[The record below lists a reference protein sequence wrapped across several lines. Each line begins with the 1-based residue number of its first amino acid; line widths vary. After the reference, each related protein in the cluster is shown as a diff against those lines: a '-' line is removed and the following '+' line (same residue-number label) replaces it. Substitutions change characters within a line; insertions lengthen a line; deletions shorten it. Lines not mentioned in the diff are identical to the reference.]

1 MANYDNLKKAIK
13 KIIYSNENQEI
24 TGNILQ
30 QVLLDILST
39 NSVEGKIFAGI
50 ANLNTNPGTPDSNVF
65 YLASTPGFYVNFDN
79 NELVKGEISI
89 LYNDA
94 NGNWLKE
101 NLIENFKPSH
111 TNAYTDDFLAIDD
124 FALDPSIKNL
134 TGANRQNAI
143 ANALNAWLNNVMFEN
158 TENEIKKLGRC
169 RLLCDGINLECYNY
183 IISFGNKSGIQTIS
197 GPCDLTSDNKII
209 HTSLTYNQ
217 IYRTRENG
225 NWNNWRKK

>member
-1 MANYDNLKKAIK
+1 MAKLTGKLNHSAHTDIYTYIYQKTYNYNA
-13 KIIYSNENQEI
+13 SN
-24 TGNILQ
+24 TGYDVPDTSKTWSDWKLI
-30 QVLLDILST
+30 
-39 NSVEGKIFAGI
+39 G
-50 ANLNTNPGTPDSNVF
+50 GTA
-65 YLASTPGFYVNFDN
+65 YN
-79 NELVKGEISI
+79 NEIETFL
-89 LYNDA
+89 A
-94 NGNWLKE
+94 NALNKNTE
-101 NLIENFKPSH
+101 QDTKIKNLEKKTLH

-183 IISFGNKSGIQTIS
+183 IISFDNKSGIQTIS